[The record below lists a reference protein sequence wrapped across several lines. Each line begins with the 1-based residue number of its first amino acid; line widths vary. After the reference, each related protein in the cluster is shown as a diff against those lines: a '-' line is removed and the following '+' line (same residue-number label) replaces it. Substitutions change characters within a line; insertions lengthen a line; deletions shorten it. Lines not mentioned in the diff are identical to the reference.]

1 MGSLAGSLQRPF
13 LAASAVAVASL
24 STDLHDKIKSSN
36 LSDTDTYLEHSTST
50 LQLSNEM
57 NPSRVSQLSVS
68 KLSNLSFVARIR
80 VPVPYIR
87 CPVPITSQSSIS
99 NSLFSSVVASPT
111 LINLYTSAELAKAKP
126 TAYTPNLPIQPLT
139 EDVLYKWHLPQPNTS
154 DITENSDCSLA
165 KSRTVVVLLGW
176 LGAKQKH
183 MRKYAEYYTSKG
195 FHVITF
201 TFPISEILSYQAGW
215 KAEEHVD
222 ALVNHLS
229 DWLEE
234 EHGNNLVFHT
244 FSNTGWLTY
253 GAILE
258 KFQQEDDTLIERIRG
273 CIVDSAPVAAPD
285 PQVWA
290 AGFSAAILK
299 KQSVATKQDNAANRS
314 DLGVSGRTYV
324 SGEAKPAFMEAA
336 LQIVLERV
344 FEVVLKLPAVNGRLS
359 SLMGQLKTGQP
370 SCPQLYIYSSA
381 DKVIPAEY
389 VESFITEQQRIGR
402 QVRACNFISTPHVD
416 HLRNDP
422 ELYTSQ
428 LTQFLEDCLICC
440 KQDP

>member
-1 MGSLAGSLQRPF
+1 MASLAGSLQRPF
-13 LAASAVAVASL
+13 LAASAVAAASL
-24 STDLHDKIKSSN
+24 STDLHDKIKPSS
-36 LSDTDTYLEHSTST
+36 LSDTDTSLEHSSST
-50 LQLSNEM
+50 LQLSYKM
-57 NPSRVSQLSVS
+57 NSSRVSQLSVS
-68 KLSNLSFVARIR
+68 KLSDLSFIARTR

-87 CPVPITSQSSIS
+87 CPLPITCQSSIS
-99 NSLFSSVVASPT
+99 NSLFSSIVASPT

-126 TAYTPNLPIQPLT
+126 TAYTPNLPIQPLS
-139 EDVLYKWHLPQPNTS
+139 EDVLYKWHLPQPNTC
-154 DITENSDCSLA
+154 DVTENSDCSLA

-201 TFPISEILSYQAGW
+201 TFPMSEILSYQAGL

-222 ALVNHLS
+222 VLVNHLS

-234 EHGNNLVFHT
+234 EQGNNLVFHT

-258 KFQQEDDTLIERIRG
+258 KFQQEDDALIERIRG

-299 KQSVATKQDNAANRS
+299 KQSVATKQDNAAHRS
-314 DLGVSGRTYV
+314 DVEVSGRSYV
-324 SGEAKPAFMEAA
+324 SREAKPAFMEAA
-336 LQIVLERV
+336 LQVVLERV
-344 FEVVLKLPAVNGRLS
+344 FEVVLKLPAVNG
-359 SLMGQLKTGQP
+359 
-370 SCPQLYIYSSA
+370 
-381 DKVIPAEY
+381 
-389 VESFITEQQRIGR
+389 
-402 QVRACNFISTPHVD
+402 
-416 HLRNDP
+416 
-422 ELYTSQ
+422 
-428 LTQFLEDCLICC
+428 
-440 KQDP
+440 

>member
-24 STDLHDKIKSSN
+24 STDLHDKIKPSN
-36 LSDTDTYLEHSTST
+36 LSDTNTSLEQSTST
-50 LQLSNEM
+50 LQLSNEI

-87 CPVPITSQSSIS
+87 CPVPVTSQSSIS

-126 TAYTPNLPIQPLT
+126 TAYTPNLPIQPLS

-154 DITENSDCSLA
+154 NKTENSDCSLA

-201 TFPISEILSYQAGW
+201 TFPMSEILSYQAGW

-222 ALVNHLS
+222 VLVNHLS

-258 KFQQEDDTLIERIRG
+258 KFQQEDDALIERIRG

-299 KQSVATKQDNAANRS
+299 KQSVATKQDNAVNRR
-314 DLGVSGRTYV
+314 DLEFPGSKSVSV
-324 SGEAKPAFMEAA
+324 EAKPAFMEAA

-389 VESFITEQQRIGR
+389 VESFITEQQKIGR
-402 QVRACNFISTPHVD
+402 QVRACNFITTPHVD

-428 LTQFLEDCLICC
+428 LTQFLEDCLLCC

>member
-1 MGSLAGSLQRPF
+1 MGSFAGSLQRPF

-24 STDLHDKIKSSN
+24 FTDLHEKIKPSN
-36 LSDTDTYLEHSTST
+36 LSDTATSLEQSTST
-50 LQLSNEM
+50 LQLSKEM
-57 NPSRVSQLSVS
+57 NPSRVSQFSVS
-68 KLSNLSFVARIR
+68 KLSNLSLVARIR

-87 CPVPITSQSSIS
+87 CPVPFASQSSIS

-126 TAYTPNLPIQPLT
+126 TAYTPNLPIQPLS

-154 DITENSDCSLA
+154 DITENSDRSLA

-201 TFPISEILSYQAGW
+201 TFPMSEILSYQAGW

-222 ALVNHLS
+222 VLVNHLS

-258 KFQQEDDTLIERIRG
+258 KFQQEDDALIERIRG

-314 DLGVSGRTYV
+314 DLEVSGRSYV

-389 VESFITEQQRIGR
+389 VESFITEQQRIGH
-402 QVRACNFISTPHVD
+402 QVRACNFITSPHVD

-428 LTQFLEDCLICC
+428 LTQFLEDCLLCR
-440 KQDP
+440 KQDS